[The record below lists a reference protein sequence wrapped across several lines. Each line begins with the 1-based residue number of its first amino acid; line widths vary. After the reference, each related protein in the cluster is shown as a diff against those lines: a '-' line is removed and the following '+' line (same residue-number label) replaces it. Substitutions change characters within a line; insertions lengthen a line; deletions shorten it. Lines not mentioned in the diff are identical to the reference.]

1 MRLFLNL
8 DRIYPYIYSVLR
20 KYPLPR
26 HLYPPVTGKNEPRAS
41 PLISHDTS
49 LKAPYYYYYF
59 SFKLPISNLQSL
71 KTERGSASNLLR
83 FSNKYKKKPRIFDSW
98 NFDVFLLLLLLLL
111 LCRKIIQFLSAA
123 FSHFLSSEHS
133 ITNPNPISYLK
144 ISFAG
149 KL

>member
-98 NFDVFLLLLLLLL
+98 NFDVFFYFFFFAA
-111 LCRKIIQFLSAA
+111 KLSN
-123 FSHFLSSEHS
+123 FYQQHF
-133 ITNPNPISYLK
+133 PIFYPQN
-144 ISFAG
+144 IP
-149 KL
+149 